1 MANKSRSKSA
11 ELYFTKYKTANKQ
24 AANRKRK
31 LERLLKEQPNNEQIA
46 IALTSIGYR
55 RYTPKTEHWK
65 HSMITTAQRV
75 KRFTG
80 KFDKN
85 MFSADPVA
93 QSAAAKS
100 RNENIFSQYVMP
112 VSKGSMFS
120 IRARVSEF
128 DWGT

>member
-1 MANKSRSKSA
+1 MGNKTRSKSA
-11 ELYFTKYKTANKQ
+11 ELYYTKYKTSNKQ

-46 IALTSIGYR
+46 TALSSVGYR

-65 HSMITTAQRV
+65 HSMIAIANRV

-85 MFSADPVA
+85 IFSADPVL
-93 QSAAAKS
+93 QSAAAKT
-100 RNENIFSQYVMP
+100 RNENIFSQYKMP
-112 VSKGSMFS
+112 ENKGSMFS
-120 IRARVSEF
+120 IRARLPEF